1 MRLAV
6 VIVGCLIVLLL
17 AGCNAAAQYNSVQ
30 ANDSPQSIESGEEK
44 GVPLSL
50 SEMALPEEGSGNKL
64 DDLKYQVQV
73 GDMLNIFVWRNQDL
87 SVTVPVRPDGYI
99 SIPLVDDLQ
108 VAGVTT
114 TVVSRQIEALL
125 QSYIKFP
132 KVTVMVTG
140 FGTAYSQQVRV
151 IGQAAEP
158 RALPYRKEMTL
169 LDVLIAVGGLTEF
182 SAGNRAMLIRDH
194 NGQQQKI
201 ALKLEDLME
210 KGDISKNMLLKAGDI
225 VIIPESYF

>member
-6 VIVGCLIVLLL
+6 VVGCLSAFLL
-17 AGCNAAAQYNSVQ
+17 AGCNAAGQHNSLQ
-30 ANDSPQSIESGEEK
+30 ANDSPQLIGGIEEK
-44 GVPLSL
+44 GAPLSL
-50 SEMALPEEGSGNKL
+50 SEMALPEEGSDKTDEL
-64 DDLKYQVQV
+64 RYTVQV
-73 GDMLNIFVWRNQDL
+73 GDMLNIFVWRNQEL

-108 VAGVTT
+108 VVGVTT
-114 TVVSRQIEALL
+114 TVISRQIEALL

-140 FGTAYSQQVRV
+140 FGAAYSQQVRV

-158 RALPYRKEMTL
+158 RALSYRKGMTL
-169 LDVLIAVGGLTEF
+169 LDVLIEVGGLTEF
-182 SAGNRAMLIRDH
+182 SAGNRAVLIRDD

-201 ALKLEDLME
+201 ELKLEDLIE
-210 KGDISKNMLLKAGDI
+210 KGDISKNRALKAGDI

>member
-6 VIVGCLIVLLL
+6 VIVGCLSTLLL
-17 AGCNAAAQYNSVQ
+17 VGCNAAAQYNSVQ
-30 ANDSPQSIESGEEK
+30 AEK
-44 GVPLSL
+44 KGTPVSL
-50 SEMALPEEGSGNKL
+50 SEMALPEEGDEL
-64 DDLKYQVQV
+64 DDLKYTVQV
-73 GDMLNIFVWRNQDL
+73 GDMLNIFVWRNPEL

-99 SIPLVDDLQ
+99 SIPLVDDLP
-108 VAGVTT
+108 VVGVTT
-114 TVVSRQIEALL
+114 TATSRQIEALL

-140 FGTAYSQQVRV
+140 FGTAYSHQVRV

-169 LDVLIAVGGLTEF
+169 LDVLIEVGGLTEF
-182 SAGNRAMLIRDH
+182 SAGNRAVLIRDH
-194 NGQQQKI
+194 NGEQQKI

-210 KGDISKNMLLKAGDI
+210 KGDISKNKVLKAGDI

>member
-6 VIVGCLIVLLL
+6 VVVGCLSAFLL
-17 AGCNAAAQYNSVQ
+17 AGCNAAGQYNSLQ
-30 ANDSPQSIESGEEK
+30 ANDSPQLIEGVEEK

-50 SEMALPEEGSGNKL
+50 SEMALPEEGSDKPDEL
-64 DDLKYQVQV
+64 RYTVQV
-73 GDMLNIFVWRNQDL
+73 GDMLNIFVWRNQEL

-108 VAGVTT
+108 VVGVTT
-114 TVVSRQIEALL
+114 TAISRQIEALL

-140 FGTAYSQQVRV
+140 FGAAYSQQVRV

-158 RALPYRKEMTL
+158 RALSYRKGMTL
-169 LDVLIAVGGLTEF
+169 LDVLIEVGGLTEF
-182 SAGNRAMLIRDH
+182 SAGNRAVLIRDN

-201 ALKLEDLME
+201 ELKLEDLIE
-210 KGDISKNMLLKAGDI
+210 KGDISKNRALEAGDI